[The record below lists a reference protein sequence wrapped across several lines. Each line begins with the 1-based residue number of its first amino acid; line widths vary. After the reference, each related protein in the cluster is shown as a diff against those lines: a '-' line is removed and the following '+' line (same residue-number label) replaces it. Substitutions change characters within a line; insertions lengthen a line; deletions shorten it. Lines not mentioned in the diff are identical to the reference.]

1 MVGTESRVN
10 LRASLSQAKS
20 LNIFEI
26 SGTYEAKIDPKT
38 GAFVWIQVMVGQPTP
53 SITWQLSNPRV
64 SIRSPWVFN
73 VAIPRSLANP

>member
-38 GAFVWIQVMVGQPTP
+38 GAFVWIQVMVGRHTP
-53 SITWQLSNPRV
+53 SITWQLSNAEVYIRGPWEFNV
-64 SIRSPWVFN
+64 TVPRSP
-73 VAIPRSLANP
+73 AHP